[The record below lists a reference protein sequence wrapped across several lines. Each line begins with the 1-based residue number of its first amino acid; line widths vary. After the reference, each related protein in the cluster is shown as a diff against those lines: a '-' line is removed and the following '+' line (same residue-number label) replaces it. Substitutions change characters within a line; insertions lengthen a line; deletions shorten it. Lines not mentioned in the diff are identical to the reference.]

1 MIKRID
7 STLEHIVDDIENFY
21 NKKLYHFLTLNG
33 VKTDENST
41 EIQWIFYK
49 YGSMDE
55 ITMFVCLVDQNDIIP
70 SVTHLLPNAFI
81 SQMEIVDMFGI
92 KVEGSSKGLYLDE
105 DSEQMPLSSCGV

>member
-1 MIKRID
+1 MIKRIET
-7 STLEHIVDDIENFY
+7 TLENIVDDIEKFY
-21 NKKLYHFLTLNG
+21 DKKQYHFLTLNG
-33 VKTDENST
+33 MKISEENT

-55 ITMFVCLVDQNDIIP
+55 VTMFVCMVDQNDIIP